1 MVCYDQTCQ
10 KTLILFNLF
19 IKLQELFYSIF
30 LKEAGLNHSLDT
42 SKEQPNSSGK
52 YNINAEAYFLSES
65 IFVWRWYLYKSG
77 VVSFIKSHMALSLQ
91 TVSALSSVLPMFCLK
106 EFLYSSTSW
115 SFILS
120 VTVSFLMSIHPCNL
134 WPNFQLVLKIILLY
148 IYLLLNSHHHCCQLS
163 DTFLLL
169 QNTSSL

>member
-65 IFVWRWYLYKSG
+65 IFVWR
-77 VVSFIKSHMALSLQ
+77 
-91 TVSALSSVLPMFCLK
+91 
-106 EFLYSSTSW
+106 
-115 SFILS
+115 
-120 VTVSFLMSIHPCNL
+120 
-134 WPNFQLVLKIILLY
+134 
-148 IYLLLNSHHHCCQLS
+148 
-163 DTFLLL
+163 
-169 QNTSSL
+169 